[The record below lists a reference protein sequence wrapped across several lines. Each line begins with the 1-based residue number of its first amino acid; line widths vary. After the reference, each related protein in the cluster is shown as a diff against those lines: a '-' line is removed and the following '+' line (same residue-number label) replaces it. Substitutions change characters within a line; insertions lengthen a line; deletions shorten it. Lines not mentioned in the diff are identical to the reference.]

1 MDATTLSITL
11 SAILAVICTPCGLFL
26 GLVPMKADLVTAK
39 QSKASQMV
47 SFIVAIVFIGLLVAG
62 HDLETWA
69 MVIGLV
75 IASPLP
81 RSPHCTPGL
90 CTSGRSSNP
99 RKWLP
104 PPSASRKPG
113 RSKLWP
119 YLFAE
124 SGIST
129 SVSRFFIGRTY
140 PLSTSPNHIVEI
152 HPKSGLISRRTYTG
166 IHPSRQTEK
175 GRCVQQRPF
184 RRRNGTQVH
193 PRGHRAGPE
202 PGLAQPFFFLESRS

>member
-75 IASPLP
+75 I
-81 RSPHCTPGL
+81 G
-90 CTSGRSSNP
+90 
-99 RKWLP
+99 
-104 PPSASRKPG
+104 
-113 RSKLWP
+113 
-119 YLFAE
+119 FAVAKIPALHACSHPQARQE
-124 SGIST
+124 SQEE
-129 SVSRFFIGRTY
+129 VS
-140 PLSTSPNHIVEI
+140 
-152 HPKSGLISRRTYTG
+152 SGLTYSLKAG
-166 IHPSRQTEK
+166 YR
-175 GRCVQQRPF
+175 
-184 RRRNGTQVH
+184 
-193 PRGHRAGPE
+193 HRYPAFS
-202 PGLAQPFFFLESRS
+202 LAAHIR

>member
-75 IASPLP
+75 IGFAVAKIPAL
-81 RSPHCTPGL
+81 HAWAL
-90 CTSGRSSNP
+90 H
-99 RKWLP
+99 KWPFFEPKKMAP

-140 PLSTSPNHIVEI
+140 PLRHIAESYCRNTPQVRADFAKNVHRDPSIATNGKGTLRATASLSEEEWNSGPSPW
-152 HPKSGLISRRTYTG
+152 PPGG
-166 IHPSRQTEK
+166 P
-175 GRCVQQRPF
+175 G
-184 RRRNGTQVH
+184 GQV
-193 PRGHRAGPE
+193 
-202 PGLAQPFFFLESRS
+202 

>member
-1 MDATTLSITL
+1 MEVTTVSTVISVVLG
-11 SAILAVICTPCGLFL
+11 VICAPCGLFL

-75 IASPLP
+75 IGFAVAKIPAL
-81 RSPHCTPGL
+81 HAWL

-104 PPSASRKPG
+104 PQARQ
-113 RSKLWP
+113 
-119 YLFAE
+119 E
-124 SGIST
+124 SQEE
-129 SVSRFFIGRTY
+129 VS
-140 PLSTSPNHIVEI
+140 
-152 HPKSGLISRRTYTG
+152 SGLTYSLKAG
-166 IHPSRQTEK
+166 YR
-175 GRCVQQRPF
+175 
-184 RRRNGTQVH
+184 
-193 PRGHRAGPE
+193 HRYPAFS
-202 PGLAQPFFFLESRS
+202 LAAHIR

>member
-1 MDATTLSITL
+1 MEVTTVSTVISVVLG
-11 SAILAVICTPCGLFL
+11 VICAPCGLFL
-26 GLVPMKADLVTAK
+26 GLVPMKAGLVTAK

-75 IASPLP
+75 IGFAVAKIPAL
-81 RSPHCTPGL
+81 HAWAL
-90 CTSGRSSNP
+90 H
-99 RKWLP
+99 KWPFFEPKKAAL
-104 PPSASRKPG
+104 PSASRKPR

-129 SVSRFFIGRTY
+129 SVSRFS
-140 PLSTSPNHIVEI
+140 LAVHI
-152 HPKSGLISRRTYTG
+152 R
-166 IHPSRQTEK
+166 
-175 GRCVQQRPF
+175 
-184 RRRNGTQVH
+184 
-193 PRGHRAGPE
+193 
-202 PGLAQPFFFLESRS
+202 

>member
-11 SAILAVICTPCGLFL
+11 SAILAVICIPCGLFL

-75 IASPLP
+75 IGFAVAKI
-81 RSPHCTPGL
+81 PHCTPGL

-104 PPSASRKPG
+104 PQARQ
-113 RSKLWP
+113 
-119 YLFAE
+119 E
-124 SGIST
+124 SQEE
-129 SVSRFFIGRTY
+129 VS
-140 PLSTSPNHIVEI
+140 
-152 HPKSGLISRRTYTG
+152 SGLTYSLKAG
-166 IHPSRQTEK
+166 YR
-175 GRCVQQRPF
+175 
-184 RRRNGTQVH
+184 
-193 PRGHRAGPE
+193 HRYPAFS
-202 PGLAQPFFFLESRS
+202 LAAHIR

>member
-1 MDATTLSITL
+1 MEVTTVSTVISVVLG
-11 SAILAVICTPCGLFL
+11 VICAPCGLFL

-75 IASPLP
+75 IGFAVAKIPAL
-81 RSPHCTPGL
+81 HAMDPGCY
-90 CTSGRSSNP
+90 CTSGRSSSP
-99 RKWLP
+99 RKRLP
-104 PPSASRKPG
+104 LPSASRKPR

-129 SVSRFFIGRTY
+129 SVSRFS
-140 PLSTSPNHIVEI
+140 LAVHI
-152 HPKSGLISRRTYTG
+152 R
-166 IHPSRQTEK
+166 
-175 GRCVQQRPF
+175 
-184 RRRNGTQVH
+184 
-193 PRGHRAGPE
+193 
-202 PGLAQPFFFLESRS
+202 

>member
-113 RSKLWP
+113 RS
-119 YLFAE
+119 
-124 SGIST
+124 S
-129 SVSRFFIGRTY
+129 
-140 PLSTSPNHIVEI
+140 
-152 HPKSGLISRRTYTG
+152 SGLTY
-166 IHPSRQTEK
+166 R
-175 GRCVQQRPF
+175 
-184 RRRNGTQVH
+184 
-193 PRGHRAGPE
+193 
-202 PGLAQPFFFLESRS
+202 

>member
-75 IASPLP
+75 I
-81 RSPHCTPGL
+81 G
-90 CTSGRSSNP
+90 
-99 RKWLP
+99 
-104 PPSASRKPG
+104 
-113 RSKLWP
+113 
-119 YLFAE
+119 FA
-124 SGIST
+124 
-129 SVSRFFIGRTY
+129 VAKSRFPKRSCSYADALAF
-140 PLSTSPNHIVEI
+140 
-152 HPKSGLISRRTYTG
+152 HPYV
-166 IHPSRQTEK
+166 RQ
-175 GRCVQQRPF
+175 
-184 RRRNGTQVH
+184 
-193 PRGHRAGPE
+193 
-202 PGLAQPFFFLESRS
+202 

>member
-11 SAILAVICTPCGLFL
+11 SAILAVICIPCGLFL

-75 IASPLP
+75 IGFA
-81 RSPHCTPGL
+81 GL

-140 PLSTSPNHIVEI
+140 PLRHIAESYCRNTPQVGRPLSRTRHPRHESAHSTPFPTSTSVKR
-152 HPKSGLISRRTYTG
+152 KSPAS
-166 IHPSRQTEK
+166 
-175 GRCVQQRPF
+175 GR
-184 RRRNGTQVH
+184 
-193 PRGHRAGPE
+193 A
-202 PGLAQPFFFLESRS
+202 

>member
-75 IASPLP
+75 IGFAVAKIPAL
-81 RSPHCTPGL
+81 HAWAL
-90 CTSGRSSNP
+90 H
-99 RKWLP
+99 KWP
-104 PPSASRKPG
+104 
-113 RSKLWP
+113 
-119 YLFAE
+119 FFE
-124 SGIST
+124 SQENGSHPQARQE
-129 SVSRFFIGRTY
+129 SQEEVS
-140 PLSTSPNHIVEI
+140 
-152 HPKSGLISRRTYTG
+152 SGLTYSLKAG
-166 IHPSRQTEK
+166 YR
-175 GRCVQQRPF
+175 
-184 RRRNGTQVH
+184 
-193 PRGHRAGPE
+193 HRYPAFS
-202 PGLAQPFFFLESRS
+202 LAAHIR